1 MTWQRSLRP
10 VRPIADGMPLDGL
23 AASLQRIEGLQDRSE
38 LRFDLPSSGNWSN
51 LMSPVHNTVPAPV

>member
-1 MTWQRSLRP
+1 VTWQRSLRP

-38 LRFDLPSSGNWSN
+38 LRFDLPSSGNWQRCSD
-51 LMSPVHNTVPAPV
+51 LLEDPGAL